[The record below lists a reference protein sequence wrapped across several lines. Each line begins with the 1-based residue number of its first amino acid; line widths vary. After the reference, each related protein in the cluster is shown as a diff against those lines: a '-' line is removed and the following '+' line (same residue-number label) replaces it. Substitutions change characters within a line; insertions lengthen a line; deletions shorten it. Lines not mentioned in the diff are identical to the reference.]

1 MIQVYL
7 SRLVSRILAPI
18 ATISALSLLLSGCG
32 GAHFNAAPAPTVTI
46 AGQPHFDY
54 RGQLVHLD
62 RDGG

>member
-1 MIQVYL
+1 MIQVYM
-7 SRLVSRILAPI
+7 SRLVSRILAPM

-46 AGQPHFDY
+46 AGSPTSITAGSF
-54 RGQLVHLD
+54 VHLD